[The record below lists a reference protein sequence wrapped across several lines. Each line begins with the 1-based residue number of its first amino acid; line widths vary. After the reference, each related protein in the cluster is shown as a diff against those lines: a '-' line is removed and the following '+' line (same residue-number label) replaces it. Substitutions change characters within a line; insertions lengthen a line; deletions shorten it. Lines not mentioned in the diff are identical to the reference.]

1 MNLHRRDK
9 ILDLCVPRIMG
20 IVNVTP
26 DSFSDGGNL
35 PDARAA
41 IAHALRLLDEGAEVI
56 DIGGEST
63 RPGAQPVSVDEEL
76 SRVVP
81 VIEALRGC
89 SAVLSVDTR
98 HLGVMRAAIE
108 AGADMINDVEALA
121 APGALELAAN
131 TGVAVCLM
139 HMQGQPDSMQQHPVY
154 GDVVDEVEQFLR
166 SKVALAE
173 QAGIASE
180 SIVIDPGF
188 GFGKSLTHNLQL
200 LRHLGRL
207 KQIGKPLLAGMSRK
221 SMLGQVTGRPV
232 AEREYAGLA
241 AHLYALRQ
249 GASLFRVHDVA
260 AMRDAILV
268 WQAIGESE

>member
-1 MNLHRRDK
+1 MNLHCRDK

>member
-1 MNLHRRDK
+1 MNLHCRDK

-139 HMQGQPDSMQQHPVY
+139 HMQGQPDIMQQHPVY

>member
-1 MNLHRRDK
+1 MNLHCRDK

-139 HMQGQPDSMQQHPVY
+139 HMQGQPGNMQQQPVY
-154 GDVVDEVEQFLR
+154 GDVVDEVERFLR

-173 QAGIASE
+173 QAGIAPE
-180 SIVIDPGF
+180 RIVIDPGF
-188 GFGKSLTHNLQL
+188 GFGKSLAHNLQL
-200 LRHLGRL
+200 LRHMQRL
-207 KQIGKPLLAGMSRK
+207 VRIGKPLLAGMSRK
-221 SMLGQVTGRPV
+221 SMLGQMTGRPV
-232 AEREYAGLA
+232 AEREFAGLA
-241 AHLYALRQ
+241 AHLYARRQ

-268 WQAIGESE
+268 WQAIGENE

>member
-1 MNLHRRDK
+1 MNLHCRDK

-207 KQIGKPLLAGMSRK
+207 KLIGKPLLAGMSRK

>member
-1 MNLHRRDK
+1 MNLLCRDK
-9 ILDLCVPRIMG
+9 KLDLCVPRIMG

-41 IAHALRLLDEGAEVI
+41 IAHAMRLLDEGAEVI

-89 SAVLSVDTR
+89 PAVLSVDTR
-98 HLGVMRAAIE
+98 RLGVMRAAIA
-108 AGADMINDVEALA
+108 AGADMINDIEALA
-121 APGALELAAN
+121 APGALELAAE
-131 TGVAVCLM
+131 TGVGVCLM
-139 HMQGQPDSMQQHPVY
+139 HMQGQPDNMQQQPVY

-166 SKVALAE
+166 RKVALAE
-173 QAGIASE
+173 QAGIAPE
-180 SIVIDPGF
+180 CIVIDPGF
-188 GFGKSLTHNLQL
+188 GFGKSLAHNLQL

-207 KQIGKPLLAGMSRK
+207 MQIGKPLLAGMSRK

-232 AEREYAGLA
+232 TQREYAGLA

-268 WQAIGESE
+268 WQAIGENE

>member
-1 MNLHRRDK
+1 MNLHCRDK

-139 HMQGQPDSMQQHPVY
+139 HMQGQPDIMQQHPVY

-188 GFGKSLTHNLQL
+188 GFGKSLAHNLQL

-207 KQIGKPLLAGMSRK
+207 KLIGKPLLAGMSRK